1 VNKISSTQCRV
12 TGVAAGAA
20 VAASHVATTLSNSA
34 NHRTRGNRSS
44 KACAR
49 AGIVLGILLVIS
61 APAAAATATTAT
73 QTFST
78 PGSHSF
84 VVPVGVSSVD
94 ISAIGAAGGPCGFP
108 GGSAAAV
115 SATVA
120 VEPGEVLTVEVAGS
134 GGTCNPV
141 AAAAAGVGGGGQGGI
156 FAGGGGGASSVT
168 SGGSPLIVAAGGGG
182 ASGYEFAGNAGAPG
196 QAANEGTG
204 GGAGT
209 VTAGGAGGTNIFSS
223 TFNGQAGG
231 SEQGGAG
238 GNLTDPNTNGGGGG
252 GGGLYGGGGGSG
264 GNNSGAS
271 GGGGSS
277 FLVQQATNPNGPSIT
292 SAPALVSITFPVP
305 AVTLSAT
312 TLSLGSEPQGSVGT
326 QQAVTLTNSGSAPL
340 LVSGVQTA
348 GDYGDYL
355 VADACQTPVPPGEN
369 CQIGVRFAPQ
379 TQRQSA
385 GTLTILTNAPTAPA
399 AVRLS
404 GTGTAPA
411 TGQAGPQ
418 GPAGLA
424 GSQGPTGATGPQ
436 GPAGSPGPQGPAGAT
451 GPRGPVGPAGTIVCQ
466 NTVLAKGLCSLEFV
480 PGSYTIGGTT
490 RTAAFRIER
499 AGRTVA
505 RGTLPLKR
513 RHSTRTALGTL
524 RHGRYTL
531 IITTGHG
538 RKSLTVLKLS
548 FKVQ

>member
-1 VNKISSTQCRV
+1 VNKISSTRCRV

-20 VAASHVATTLSNSA
+20 VAASHVATTLFANSA
-34 NHRTRGNRSS
+34 NPCTRGNRPS
-44 KACAR
+44 KVCAR
-49 AGIVLGILLVIS
+49 AGIALGMLLVLS
-61 APAAAATATTAT
+61 APATAAAATTT

-78 PGSHSF
+78 PGSHSV

-271 GGGGSS
+271 GGGGSR